1 MKMNDRRCRTAM
13 RMPSNAKTGAYQ
25 QEYKK
30 EMFYYETEQV
40 GVHEFVL
47 MKFFMHV
54 SVSCAET
61 SNMMLRNE

>member
-1 MKMNDRRCRTAM
+1 
-13 RMPSNAKTGAYQ
+13 MPSNAKTGAYQ